1 MKQVYQKIGYWS
13 GVVAVSAVLAMT
25 LHYVG
30 AWVEPST
37 TPPSS
42 NVGAPINTGSSG
54 QYKAGALGVGGVL
67 KAYGNVVIGSAL
79 SPNNAK
85 GAEGYLT
92 VKDVYINDSG
102 KWASEIDK
110 GDIVWM
116 GKGGVY
122 LKEGAAAKTKCWMEC
137 HESSECKVEAE
148 SKYEGGFVFT
158 KVSYS
163 DSYNNEG
170 CSSGW
175 VKGVN
180 ASCKDNN
187 NYPFVTATAYSA
199 VAGVYTETS
208 MGHRCDGYWF

>member
-79 SPNNAK
+79 LPNNAK

-92 VKDVYINDSG
+92 VKDVYLQDVG
-102 KWASEIDK
+102 KWASQAGRATITCPC
-110 GDIVWM
+110 
-116 GKGGVY
+116 
-122 LKEGAAAKTKCWMEC
+122 GACWSTRETKFYTA
-137 HESSECKVEAE
+137 SDANITTIYTNVEMCTPN
-148 SKYEGGFVFT
+148 GFVKT
-158 KVSYS
+158 
-163 DSYNNEG
+163 
-170 CSSGW
+170 
-175 VKGVN
+175 GVN
-180 ASCKDNN
+180 
-187 NYPFVTATAYSA
+187 
-199 VAGVYTETS
+199 TS
-208 MGHRCDGYWF
+208 SHKNISR